1 MLGYLSIH
9 RTKASICFLYY
20 NSERIFVLVKFKKP
34 HTRYSKSYSVQDRR
48 RLAFV
53 WNGKQARTKCYEIYL
68 ALKTKVRNIPDCFKA
83 VNTARRVRLFGE
95 TQSSLFVSQ
104 KSNARRRAYAKD
116 VPGIVQKWTK
126 LTQRSLLVR
135 ITSRSWFQRERRKMT
150 TFVLLELK

>member
-53 WNGKQARTKCYEIYL
+53 WNAKQTRTKCYKIYL
-68 ALKTKVRNIPDCFKA
+68 ALKTKVRNIADCFKA

-95 TQSSLFVSQ
+95 NPVITVCFSEVKCSSSSL
-104 KSNARRRAYAKD
+104 
-116 VPGIVQKWTK
+116 
-126 LTQRSLLVR
+126 
-135 ITSRSWFQRERRKMT
+135 RERCYRRCSKMNKT
-150 TFVLLELK
+150 YTNVSLGTHN